1 MTANSIRAEL
11 ATAFRAVGAEYR
23 RLPDGKRPDVSWNA
37 TDDLLEAALGTDDR
51 EKAMAAIREWER
63 HWLGLFEE
71 AAR

>member
-1 MTANSIRAEL
+1 MPANSIRTEL
-11 ATAFRAVGAEYR
+11 AAAFRAVGAEYR
-23 RLPDGKRPDVSWNA
+23 CLPEEKRPDVSWNA

-51 EKAMAAIREWER
+51 SKALEAIREWER